1 MSGEARSSGDALAR
15 LTEASRALTY
25 AVSIDEV
32 LDITVECAADLLDA
46 ARVVLMLREE
56 DEEDLLRVRASR
68 GIDPAAAE
76 RFGEPLDET
85 LVTRLGALLGPDARD
100 RFLGVPL
107 VVRGRVTGLLGVLR
121 EDAGSPTERDE
132 WLLSALADQVGVALD
147 HARSESTR
155 SELEERVERLQREG
169 ARRDDALRMVGH
181 DLRSPLSALQGYI
194 HLLTI
199 GAYGPVTDEQGA
211 ALERLAGIGRHLE
224 ALVSNVL
231 DMGHLAAG
239 TLTLEP
245 EPVAVAD
252 IAESALA
259 MVALDAADAG
269 VRLEKEIPGDV
280 AVLAAPDRLRQVLV
294 QLLDN
299 AVKYAPAETAVTL
312 TAEAVRGGDSV
323 AIRVRDRGPGVP
335 PDQLESIFEPYRR
348 LEPAPDSG
356 GFGLGLSIARALVE
370 LMGGTLRVDP
380 GPEDGAAFVATLPAA

>member
-1 MSGEARSSGDALAR
+1 
-15 LTEASRALTY
+15 
-25 AVSIDEV
+25 
-32 LDITVECAADLLDA
+32 
-46 ARVVLMLREE
+46 
-56 DEEDLLRVRASR
+56 
-68 GIDPAAAE
+68 
-76 RFGEPLDET
+76 
-85 LVTRLGALLGPDARD
+85 
-100 RFLGVPL
+100 
-107 VVRGRVTGLLGVLR
+107 
-121 EDAGSPTERDE
+121 
-132 WLLSALADQVGVALD
+132 
-147 HARSESTR
+147 SESTR

>member
-46 ARVVLMLREE
+46 ARVVLMLREG
-56 DEEDLLRVRASR
+56 DAEDLLRVRASR

-245 EPVAVAD
+245 KPVAVAD